1 MKPLEFLSQRIYLKF
16 GDQKGRVTPSFFYRI
31 QIDFF
36 NKKETVETALML
48 SLPLGRRMAA
58 PCPNDIKDFNNMN
71 EELK

>member
-1 MKPLEFLSQRIYLKF
+1 
-16 GDQKGRVTPSFFYRI
+16 
-31 QIDFF
+31 
-36 NKKETVETALML
+36 ML